1 MTEDARSGQRAT
13 AAPSSA
19 APEVITLP
27 SPADVAGAA
36 AERFVALAAAAVAA
50 RGRFTVALSGGS
62 TPKAL
67 YARLAVPACASRIDW
82 TRVHVF
88 WGDERCVPPDD
99 ASSNF
104 RMAREALLDH
114 VPVPAAQVHRLRG
127 EDDPTAAAAAY
138 ERELRGAFPD
148 GAARFDLVLLGMGDN
163 GHTASLFP
171 RLSAVRETA
180 RWVVAERVDEVGMWR
195 LTLTP
200 PALNGAAAVVFLV
213 AGRDKAAMLA
223 RVLEGPRDIDLL
235 PVQAVAPVD
244 GTVTWLIDA
253 AAAAQ
258 LARGRRPSS

>member
-1 MTEDARSGQRAT
+1 MTDSAGTGGAGP
-13 AAPSSA
+13 PSPV
-19 APEVITLP
+19 PEVITLP

-36 AERFVALAAAAVAA
+36 AERFVALAAAAIGA

-67 YARLAVPACASRIDW
+67 YARLAAPAFASRVDW
-82 TRVHVF
+82 ARVHVF
-88 WGDERCVPPDD
+88 WGDERCVPPDH
-99 ASSNF
+99 ASSNY
-104 RMAREALLDH
+104 RMAREALLEH

-127 EDDPTAAAAAY
+127 EDDPAAAADAY
-138 ERELRGAFPD
+138 DRELRTAFPQ
-148 GAARFDLVLLGMGDN
+148 GAARFDLALLGMGDN

-171 RLSAVRETA
+171 GLSAVRETA

-223 RVLEGPRDIDLL
+223 RVLEGPRDVDRL
-235 PVQAVAPVD
+235 PVQAIAPVD
-244 GTVTWLIDA
+244 GTVTWLVDDA
-253 AAAAQ
+253 AASA
-258 LARGRRPSS
+258 LARERRASS

>member
-1 MTEDARSGQRAT
+1 VTERARGEA
-13 AAPSSA
+13 SA
-19 APEVITLP
+19 APEVVVLP

-36 AERFVALAAAAVAA
+36 AERFVAASAAAVAA

-67 YARLAVPACASRIDW
+67 YARLAAPACASRIDW
-82 TRVHVF
+82 ARVHVF
-88 WGDERCVPPDD
+88 WGDERCVPPDH

-114 VPVPAAQVHRLRG
+114 VPVPKEQVHRLRG
-127 EDDPTAAAAAY
+127 EDDPHAAAAAY
-138 ERELRGAFPD
+138 EAELRAAFPD
-148 GAARFDLVLLGMGDN
+148 GVARLDLALLGMGDN

-171 RLSAVRETA
+171 GLSAVREA
-180 RWVVAERVDEVGMWR
+180 DRWVVAERVDEVGMWR

-213 AGRDKAAMLA
+213 AGPDKAAMLA
-223 RVLEGPRDIDLL
+223 RVLEGPRNVDLL
-235 PVQAVAPVD
+235 PVQAIAPVD
-244 GTVTWLIDA
+244 GTVTWLVDD

-258 LARGRRPSS
+258 LLPGRRPSS